1 MSRIIRQ
8 GYGAMHNKE
17 HWEGFYQQQTGSE
30 SSWYQDYPQL
40 SLLFIESAG
49 VTVDQPIL
57 DVGGG
62 TSLLV
67 DNLLLKGYEKL
78 AVLDISESAIAHS
91 RRRLGLRADHVEWHV
106 ADVRSFEPPYRFTLW
121 HDRAVFHF
129 LTEEADRQAYLNVLK
144 TALKPDGHV
153 VLATFAPHGP
163 DQCGGLPVMRY
174 DADMLE
180 ALLGDEYKLIES
192 WPEEHITPTG
202 EVQPFI
208 YSLFSLQ
215 G

>member
-1 MSRIIRQ
+1 
-8 GYGAMHNKE
+8 MHNKE

-30 SSWYQDYPQL
+30 ASWYQDYPQL

-49 VTVDQPIL
+49 VTPDQPIL

-67 DNLLLKGYEKL
+67 DNLLLKGFERL
-78 AVLDISESAIAHS
+78 AVLDISEAAIEHS

-106 ADVRSFEPPYRFTLW
+106 ADVRSFEPPYRFALW

-129 LTEEADRQAYLNVLK
+129 LTEEADRQAYLDVLK
-144 TALKPDGHV
+144 NALEPDGHV

-163 DQCGGLPVMRY
+163 EACSGLPVERY

-180 ALLGDEYKLIES
+180 EVLGDEFNLIES
-192 WPEEHITPTG
+192 WPEEHITPSG
-202 EVQPFI
+202 SVQPFI

-215 G
+215 D